1 MDRLFVIPGRV
12 KAEDSQ
18 PLTPRVTD
26 VEPQANY
33 KLLLAFSNGEL
44 RVFDV
49 APYLE
54 KGVFQ
59 ALRKREEFEE
69 VYIDGGSIEWP
80 CGAGLHHDTVYLN
93 SDLVGEAEA
102 L

>member
-12 KAEDSQ
+12 KEEGSQ

-26 VEPQANY
+26 VEPQTDY
-33 KLLLAFSNGEL
+33 TLLLAFSNGEL
-44 RVFDV
+44 RQFDV

-59 ALRKREEFEE
+59 ALRARDEFEE

-80 CGAGLHHDTVYLN
+80 CGAGLHHDTVYLK